1 MLVFRA
7 QALPSSQFTNP
18 LLTISQFELERSERC
33 WQWSTSMT
41 EARAWLRNSMHEQY
55 NQKTFTNLDYI
66 CIILHE
72 TTVADFF
79 LSNHSTIHWSFNHIA
94 RSTERVMVFLKHS
107 WNEKNNNDRWE
118 ITHRRVFVKAKK
130 VGTFTSYEKPAG
142 LVLIKHNSK
151 NDKHES
157 IWYWN
162 PYCQHKDL
170 CSS

>member
-1 MLVFRA
+1 
-7 QALPSSQFTNP
+7 
-18 LLTISQFELERSERC
+18 
-33 WQWSTSMT
+33 
-41 EARAWLRNSMHEQY
+41 MHEQY

-94 RSTERVMVFLKHS
+94 RSTAPERVMVFLKHS

-157 IWYWN
+157 IWNWN
-162 PYCQHKDL
+162 HYCWHDNVRTHVQIAKFLQLVWRHTATWYPGPWYQSKTA
-170 CSS
+170 